1 MELYQLRTF
10 AAVAEFGSL
19 TQAAERLHL
28 SQPAASAQIKL
39 LEEEFGIALFER
51 KPSGLT
57 LTRAG
62 ADLLPGV
69 QTLLTNATQVVI
81 HAKSL
86 RGRVTGSIKFATL
99 ATLSDTS
106 LLRIGA
112 MMKSIVTQH
121 PHLDIEVQHRNS
133 RSIVAG
139 VASGELDAGMALDS
153 GEIAN
158 ISRIRLKELQY
169 RIVAPASWH
178 PSIRH
183 ARLEELASKCWISTP
198 KGGSHHQMTAQLF
211 KQLGCEPK
219 AVIEADSEPVITGL
233 VRAGLG
239 LGLMREDLALAAEN
253 SPDKLENLTLA
264 GESAPNGI
272 IVLENGRPSTFL
284 QVLYRSGRESDPAIC
299 AILDVLLELWKDDL
313 SVVKHAAKAARK
325 APKRPPSRQPEVIDG
340 VEGQPGPDGVGA
352 RQAPQQLPRMRGQ
365 LPTV

>member
-1 MELYQLRTF
+1 
-10 AAVAEFGSL
+10 
-19 TQAAERLHL
+19 
-28 SQPAASAQIKL
+28 
-39 LEEEFGIALFER
+39 
-51 KPSGLT
+51 
-57 LTRAG
+57 
-62 ADLLPGV
+62 
-69 QTLLTNATQVVI
+69 
-81 HAKSL
+81 
-86 RGRVTGSIKFATL
+86 
-99 ATLSDTS
+99 
-106 LLRIGA
+106 
-112 MMKSIVTQH
+112 
-121 PHLDIEVQHRNS
+121 
-133 RSIVAG
+133 
-139 VASGELDAGMALDS
+139 
-153 GEIAN
+153 
-158 ISRIRLKELQY
+158 
-169 RIVAPASWH
+169 
-178 PSIRH
+178 
-183 ARLEELASKCWISTP
+183 
-198 KGGSHHQMTAQLF
+198 MTAQLF